1 MNRFFHNLNKDL
13 KKGNIISNN
22 GDISY
27 TRPNIGIDAD
37 ENGNIISD
45 NGEISS
51 TRPNVGIDT
60 DENGNIIEFTGS
72 QQNCSKFS
80 EMVRETGSETEEE
93 PEEIN
98 EYSKLE
104 TIIAKQRS
112 EIKMLSKNLEIAKL

>member
-1 MNRFFHNLNKDL
+1 MISFFLILKILLASKLFKKFSDNR
-13 KKGNIISNN
+13 
-22 GDISY
+22 DIW
-27 TRPNIGIDAD
+27 PNISTDAD